1 MSRLF
6 VLACLSLVVGCTPS
20 LGRPG
25 EASAAGAITVFAASS
40 LTDAFTKAGA
50 VFEGRVPGAD
60 ITFNFGSSSTL
71 ATQITNGAPAD
82 VFASADEPSMQK
94 VVDAELVDGS
104 PSVFAGNHLEI
115 AVAPGNPKRITALA
129 DLARPGVIVIL
140 AAPTVPAGRYA
151 LESLNKAGVS
161 LSPASQEIDVRAV
174 LNKVAL
180 GEADAGIVY
189 VTDVVSAGTR
199 VTGVAIQER
208 YQVIGRYPIAVTRS
222 ATKPTLAH
230 AFVDYLLSSDGQQLL
245 AGFGFSR
252 P

>member
-82 VFASADEPSMQK
+82 VFASADEPNMQK

-115 AVAPGNPKRITALA
+115 AVAPGNPKRIAALA
-129 DLARPGVIVIL
+129 DLARPGIIVIL

-151 LESLNKAGVS
+151 LE
-161 LSPASQEIDVRAV
+161 
-174 LNKVAL
+174 
-180 GEADAGIVY
+180 
-189 VTDVVSAGTR
+189 
-199 VTGVAIQER
+199 
-208 YQVIGRYPIAVTRS
+208 
-222 ATKPTLAH
+222 
-230 AFVDYLLSSDGQQLL
+230 
-245 AGFGFSR
+245 
-252 P
+252 